1 MEARPPD
8 SSQTMPINQRR
19 NHTFGL
25 TCGAAALAFMLAP
38 CWLSAQ
44 QPGQLALSLFPADTH
59 QVSFTDL
66 SQLRTSPDYPQ
77 LRDRLLGTQLRDLEQ
92 FLRAAGDDPEADTSA
107 VALGWRGDVANPTGF
122 FGLATGKFHPDQ
134 ILDFFKRSKLPIA
147 TYSGVQLFSNGSNE
161 PRSRFFFAFLD
172 ASTAIFG
179 RLGDL
184 KTLLDVRAGLRPALE
199 TNAPFVNWES
209 ELEGSA
215 PQWAITTGRAAA
227 TQATLWLAGPNVKA
241 PVDLGALMTPIQAVL
256 FSADLVSSSDLATHI
271 SVVCDRPETATALA
285 QVLTMWRNAHPAAG
299 NGASPQL
306 QNFLASLNI
315 SAQGPR
321 VELDGMGSPAL
332 VQQLV
337 H

>member
-1 MEARPPD
+1 MQQHLRSYAR
-8 SSQTMPINQRR
+8 
-19 NHTFGL
+19 GL
-25 TCGAAALAFMLAP
+25 VCSLAALVLLLGP
-38 CWLSAQ
+38 CRLSAQ
-44 QPGQLALSLFPADTH
+44 QPGQLALSIFPADTH

-77 LRDRLLGTQLRDLEQ
+77 LRERLLGSQLRDLEQ
-92 FLRAAGDDPEADTSA
+92 FLRAAGDDPEADADA
-107 VALGWRGDVANPTGF
+107 VMLGWRGDVSNPAGF
-122 FGLATGKFHPDQ
+122 FGLATGRFHPDQ
-134 ILDFFKRSKLPIA
+134 ILDFFKRSKLPVA

-161 PRSRFFFAFLD
+161 PRSRFFFGFLD

-179 RLGDL
+179 RLDDL
-184 KTLLDVRAGLRPALE
+184 KALLDARGGTRPALD
-199 TNAPFVNWES
+199 TNTPFVNWEA

-227 TQATLWLAGPNVKA
+227 SQAALWLSGGGDVKPPA
-241 PVDLGALMTPIQAVL
+241 DLGALMTPIKAVL
-256 FSADLVSSSDLATHI
+256 FRADLVSSNDLATHI

-285 QVLTMWRNAHPAAG
+285 QVLTLWRNSRPAA
-299 NGASPQL
+299 ASGSLPQL
-306 QNFLASLNI
+306 RNFLASLNI

-321 VELDGMGSPAL
+321 VELDGTGPPAL